1 MPILWQDVSCN
12 MCSRKSSLAI
22 DTVHMD
28 RTGSSGWSFAQM
40 HSTEQKTRTYTEAR
54 ARTEQSFHRSSHPNA
69 DFGIPGSAEAHVNTQ
84 PSNTGTQQRGRQRLA
99 LSTRGARTPCH
110 GAFRHPW
117 ISRGQAARRYSPA
130 YHELQ
135 HRFEST
141 LNSIIYPACML
152 DPHRG
157 PATHVHATRTCTRP
171 RSRKSDLRETGTKH
185 EKHRPT

>member
-1 MPILWQDVSCN
+1 MPRGISA
-12 MCSRKSSLAI
+12 S
-22 DTVHMD
+22 MD
-28 RTGSSGWSFAQM
+28 LER
-40 HSTEQKTRTYTEAR
+40 
-54 ARTEQSFHRSSHPNA
+54 P
-69 DFGIPGSAEAHVNTQ
+69 
-84 PSNTGTQQRGRQRLA
+84 GRQA
-99 LSTRGARTPCH
+99 VFPCVH
-110 GAFRHPW
+110 
-117 ISRGQAARRYSPA
+117 
-130 YHELQ
+130 HELQ